1 MKVLYYD
8 WGSNS
13 GADICQGF
21 RNLNIEYDVWK
32 QALENY
38 ESDESFLNGLMKK
51 LDAGNYDCIFSFD
64 YIPLLSYGAQ
74 KFGILYYS
82 WIYDCPQFTLF
93 SDSIYNSC
101 NRIFFFDRNQYY
113 YFVNRGVKN
122 IFHLPLAVN
131 VHKLGC
137 LLNEEDTDNN
147 NTEGKYRNLKSISYL
162 YEVGFIGSLY
172 NNNMY
177 NQINYLPPY
186 MKGYLDGIINSQLN
200 VYGYNLFTEL
210 LTKDIVNELNKYIKL
225 DDSVNIKLP
234 DEVIYEKMLSD
245 KLAEVERIE
254 VLTRCSKYA
263 DVLLCTGSDAS
274 DLLNAASTIGKIN
287 VRPPVDYDTELPTL
301 YRRTKINLNITCRS
315 ISSGMPMRVLDVMG
329 CGGFLLSNYQTEL
342 AEYFVPGEEVILY
355 ESMSDLEDK
364 VSYYLSHDDERI
376 SIAQRGCEKV
386 RKYFSY
392 ENMLGKMFG
401 EK

>member
-8 WGSNS
+8 WNSNS

-21 RNLNIEYDVWK
+21 SNLNIEYDIWK
-32 QALENY
+32 KSLENY
-38 ESDESFLNGLMKK
+38 ESDEIFLKSLREQ
-51 LDAGNYDCIFSFD
+51 LYVGNYDCIFSFD
-64 YIPLLSYGAQ
+64 YIPLISYGAQ
-74 KFGILYYS
+74 KCGILYYS
-82 WIYDCPQFTLF
+82 WVYDCPQFTLF
-93 SDSIYNSC
+93 SDSVYNSC
-101 NRIFFFDRNQYY
+101 NRIFVFDRNQYY

-131 VHKLGC
+131 VHKFEWLF
-137 LLNEEDTDNN
+137 NEEDAANN
-147 NTEGKYRNLKSISYL
+147 NIEVQYRNLKSISYL
-162 YEVGFIGSLY
+162 HEVSFIGNLY

-186 MKGYLDGIINSQLN
+186 MKGYLDGIISSQLN

-234 DEVIYEKMLSD
+234 NEVIYEKMLSD
-245 KLAEVERIE
+245 KLAEIERIE
-254 VLTRCSKYA
+254 VLTRCCKYA

-274 DLLNAASTIGKIN
+274 KLLNDTSKIGKIN
-287 VRPPVDYDTELPTL
+287 VRPPVDYDTELPAL
-301 YRRTKINLNITCRS
+301 YRKTKINLNITCRS

-342 AEYFVPGEEVILY
+342 AEYFVPGEEVVLY
-355 ESMSDLEDK
+355 ESMADLEDK

-376 SIAQRGCEKV
+376 SIAQRRCEKV

-392 ENMLGKMFG
+392 ENMLRKMFS
-401 EK
+401 EE